1 QPTLAPLVTGNPGPA
16 GELGE
21 LRVGHLLVEL
31 RDATPGVEQPLLVAA
46 VDFSAGLELL
56 VDPAT
61 GQMSPTVSALSPS
74 DVTVSILDNLVQTD
88 EAALQFILPLLLSN
102 ALPTLGASLGSF
114 PIPTFLEMELNPV
127 EISKNGQFMSI
138 FANLAVPLLTNG
150 GMEDTLDLPSDGLSW
165 EGDAFTI
172 VLTEN
177 GIEPHADTAMLRF
190 DGTEPSGAGAGPDA
204 EVAQEVGLGA
214 FAAQIATGRAVLQA
228 TAFFNR
234 IDAGPM
240 TDTQFEVAIDALDGG
255 GGVLAS
261 IGQTLST
268 DADPLSWELQLT
280 PLLLPAGT
288 ASARVLLIASEDV
301 LDDALAPEFDG
312 HYVDN
317 VRARVLQPLEIEN
330 ADMENGGDVF
340 DDGSGWETDSFS
352 IVGAENGITP
362 SGGSSMLRFDATM
375 GAVAGSETSAI
386 VTQVIGVSDYL
397 GVIASG
403 TATVYASASF
413 NRVAGGAGTDTQFSI
428 IVQALDSGGGALAT
442 TFAPY
447 FTDADPGT
455 WELHQASRPLP
466 AATASVKVFLAAIE
480 NVTNDLSS
488 PEFDGHYVDEFQLW
502 IEP

>member
-1 QPTLAPLVTGNPGPA
+1 
-16 GELGE
+16 
-21 LRVGHLLVEL
+21 
-31 RDATPGVEQPLLVAA
+31 
-46 VDFSAGLELL
+46 
-56 VDPAT
+56 
-61 GQMSPTVSALSPS
+61 
-74 DVTVSILDNLVQTD
+74 
-88 EAALQFILPLLLSN
+88 
-102 ALPTLGASLGSF
+102 
-114 PIPTFLEMELNPV
+114 
-127 EISKNGQFMSI
+127 
-138 FANLAVPLLTNG
+138 
-150 GMEDTLDLPSDGLSW
+150 
-165 EGDAFTI
+165 
-172 VLTEN
+172 
-177 GIEPHADTAMLRF
+177 
-190 DGTEPSGAGAGPDA
+190 
-204 EVAQEVGLGA
+204 
-214 FAAQIATGRAVLQA
+214 
-228 TAFFNR
+228 
-234 IDAGPM
+234 
-240 TDTQFEVAIDALDGG
+240 
-255 GGVLAS
+255 
-261 IGQTLST
+261 
-268 DADPLSWELQLT
+268 
-280 PLLLPAGT
+280 
-288 ASARVLLIASEDV
+288 VLLIASEDV

-386 VTQVIGVSDYL
+386 VTQIIGVSDYL

-403 TATVYASASF
+403 TATVYASVSF